1 MILAADADAD
11 SLDDGLLDALALH
24 SKLAS
29 SPRIPRR
36 GIVAS
41 PPSSES
47 SVSSSSSRG
56 MADFPFAAL
65 LRDAGVLYALGAFLS
80 WGDLYAALS
89 TCRAAR
95 GTFDRPRTKDAL
107 LRRYVPGYARGVEA
121 PFVPLVDMEHLVLF
135 MLSQA
140 EPLHRYPALALALL
154 SGAALGPPS
163 PEDDAR
169 AHKLEQLALAHSRMV
184 LLLRARAPPL
194 AGAETEDPVPPAP
207 RAAPAERELA
217 FPAPLAYFGEGA
229 APPAN
234 TGTTPPAVAAPTS
247 SASPSSASPASAPAT
262 LRHREGAALQKH
274 NSNRLSRIFS
284 AAPKAPPPAPQRDK
298 RFWEDMRR
306 ERRNSRHAHSQ
317 SLGDVDQRRIRQSMY
332 GLRALG
338 GSGSS
343 DALRS
348 LHDPALAA
356 SRARA
361 LVLRLFV
368 PCARLDGDAL
378 AECESQ
384 LRDEGFWPYLQPG
397 DALCN
402 LGFVPDV
409 DTAPAWIVY
418 TGERLAVW
426 TPAAPAPVAPDAAL
440 RLPSPFYFAH
450 LAPSAGGSQ
459 PPSGLTSRASMYSVA
474 APLSASTPTLGN
486 QAPFFAALS
495 LHRRP
500 GSSGGGPPSAWTG
513 FGGAPAPSIRTSAGG
528 GGSSG
533 GHDPR
538 WVLRVPA
545 LPPANWVLA
554 QQLATAH
561 LKPRMG
567 MQSEV
572 GVRRHVWLA
581 VVDLRRISIP
591 PVPPL
596 PDWARGSKV
605 SPSNSA
611 PALPGPVS
619 PADSMGAGWQREW
632 VLEAAGTPEGRAALE
647 AILAGT
653 GGEREW
659 IVMRE
664 KCAPGRLWMRLVDWP
679 AFDPEADGMTSP
691 HERLAMT
698 PTLPPR
704 APLEVDLGRPLEFSL
719 AAAGTAR
726 AQQQQMQLNQPPPRR
741 VVSQPPPP
749 RRLSKRNPSPSPA
762 RSRPSPS
769 ASSQSLEDPQK
780 TPMPSAWQQQ
790 QQQQQQPWP
799 APAPARYSSPPVP
812 SGYSSPPPSMHN
824 GLPPTAGYPSPPP
837 SHYATPT
844 PSRYTSPAPVSAY
857 SSPPPQQPVRLT
869 SPPPQSH
876 PMSPSSTSSSLASL
890 PPFIHTTP
898 PPNQHQHQPQQHHHN
913 GSPPRS
919 PHSLA
924 PSPVKRTSSP
934 LNPKNQVQSPP
945 PAPAPSTSGSSL
957 HSPSSASLS
966 SSVATPPS
974 ASDVPPPPMPMSAG
988 GSKMRALPPGA
999 APPVPHGAGPPQ
1011 LPQPPRSPPVPPKQ
1025 DARQP
1030 ARQPARTPPPPQRQ
1044 PSNDA
1049 PPPPP
1054 PKLSTSNLRR
1064 DSSAPMS
1071 APTSPPMSPA
1081 SQVSKSG
1088 SVFGPATGLLPPP
1101 PPKTPSR
1108 KLTRKRVVSAF
1119 LPGR

>member
-1 MILAADADAD
+1 MLSAHLGDRGVYHEWNRGSLVKALCYVGVIDDHGSNVVVATVDDRTRRIDKNNVRVQSLEDYARAKSLEQRQHKAGDPMLYAPIVPADG
-11 SLDDGLLDALALH
+11 SFGKNALH
-24 SKLAS
+24 S
-29 SPRIPRR
+29 
-36 GIVAS
+36 
-41 PPSSES
+41 
-47 SVSSSSSRG
+47 
-56 MADFPFAAL
+56 
-65 LRDAGVLYALGAFLS
+65 
-80 WGDLYAALS
+80 
-89 TCRAAR
+89 
-95 GTFDRPRTKDAL
+95 TFSA
-107 LRRYVPGYARGVEA
+107 
-121 PFVPLVDMEHLVLF
+121 
-135 MLSQA
+135 
-140 EPLHRYPALALALL
+140 
-154 SGAALGPPS
+154 
-163 PEDDAR
+163 EDDAR

-194 AGAETEDPVPPAP
+194 AGAETDDPVPPAP
-207 RAAPAERELA
+207 RAAPAKRELA

-234 TGTTPPAVAAPTS
+234 TGTTPPAVPLAAPTS
-247 SASPSSASPASAPAT
+247 SASSSSASPASAPAT

-338 GSGSS
+338 APGSS
-343 DALRS
+343 GALRS

-361 LVLRLFV
+361 LVLRLF
-368 PCARLDGDAL
+368 
-378 AECESQ
+378 CESQ

-513 FGGAPAPSIRTSAGG
+513 FGGAPALGA
-528 GGSSG
+528 
-533 GHDPR
+533 PR
-538 WVLRVPA
+538 PGPA
-545 LPPANWVLA
+545 ARELGARAAARDRAP
-554 QQLATAH
+554 
-561 LKPRMG
+561 
-567 MQSEV
+567 QSEAR
-572 GVRRHVWLA
+572 VRRHVWLA

-596 PDWARGSKV
+596 PDWARGNKV

-632 VLEAAGTPEGRAALE
+632 VLEAAGTPEGREALE
-647 AILAGT
+647 AVLNGA

-679 AFDPEADGMTSP
+679 ACDPEADGMTSP

-719 AAAGTAR
+719 AAASTAR
-726 AQQQQMQLNQPPPRR
+726 SQQQQMPLNQPPPRR

-790 QQQQQQPWP
+790 QQHQPWP

-812 SGYSSPPPSMHN
+812 AGYSSPPSSLHN

-837 SHYATPT
+837 SQYATPT
-844 PSRYTSPAPVSAY
+844 PSRYTSPPPGSAY

-890 PPFIHTTP
+890 PPLIHTTP
-898 PPNQHQHQPQQHHHN
+898 PPNQHQHQHQPQQHHHN

-934 LNPKNQVQSPP
+934 LNPRNQAHPPP
-945 PAPAPSTSGSSL
+945 PAKK
-957 HSPSSASLS
+957 HI
-966 SSVATPPS
+966 
-974 ASDVPPPPMPMSAG
+974 
-988 GSKMRALPPGA
+988 
-999 APPVPHGAGPPQ
+999 
-1011 LPQPPRSPPVPPKQ
+1011 SPP
-1025 DARQP
+1025 
-1030 ARQPARTPPPPQRQ
+1030 
-1044 PSNDA
+1044 
-1049 PPPPP
+1049 
-1054 PKLSTSNLRR
+1054 LRPICMITTKAADR
-1064 DSSAPMS
+1064 E
-1071 APTSPPMSPA
+1071 
-1081 SQVSKSG
+1081 
-1088 SVFGPATGLLPPP
+1088 L
-1101 PPKTPSR
+1101 R
-1108 KLTRKRVVSAF
+1108 W
-1119 LPGR
+1119 